1 MKSIEFRKRQLEARL
16 SELKSRIDEIED
28 ELDDPVTPDLDDR
41 PTELEDDE
49 VLENLGQ
56 SALREIKAIKA
67 ALKRID
73 DASYGICVRC
83 GERISEQRLDLLPYT
98 PLCRNCAAEANP

>member
-1 MKSIEFRKRQLEARL
+1 MKSIEFRKKQLEARL
-16 SELKSRIDEIED
+16 HELDSRLDEIED

-41 PTELEDDE
+41 ATELEGDE
-49 VLENLGQ
+49 VLETLGHK
-56 SALREIKAIKA
+56 ALREIEAIKA

-73 DASYGICVRC
+73 EGSYGICVRC
-83 GERISEQRLDLLPYT
+83 GDPISEQRLDLLPYT